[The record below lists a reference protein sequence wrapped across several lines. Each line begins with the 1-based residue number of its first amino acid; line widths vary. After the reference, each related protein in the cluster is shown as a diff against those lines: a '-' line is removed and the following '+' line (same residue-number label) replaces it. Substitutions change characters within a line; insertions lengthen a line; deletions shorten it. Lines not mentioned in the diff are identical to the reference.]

1 MLTYCFDI
9 DGTICDKPVD
19 RSDGDYDTSIPKK
32 DRIDKINK
40 LYDEGHQIIYL
51 TARGMGRY
59 KNSRTLA
66 HKHFYNMT
74 YDQLKGWGCKFHDLF
89 LGKPS
94 ADFYIDDKAIND
106 KGFFQDCP

>member
-9 DGTICDKPVD
+9 DGTICDPG
-19 RSDGDYDTSIPKK
+19 DGDYETSTPKK
-32 DRIDKINK
+32 YRIDKINK

-59 KNSRTLA
+59 KNSRQLA
-66 HKHFYNMT
+66 TKDFYNTT
-74 YDQLKGWGCKFHDLF
+74 YNQLESWGCKFHDLF